1 MIVKGH
7 TVRSDIDT
15 LHKSSKYL
23 SHPLEQT
30 SKVRVKIIVTLTFR
44 NIYIYMLI
52 QLLYIKIVQQ
62 LVGDFNP
69 FEKHYCSQNWILPP
83 GRGENKT
90 YLKPSNTK
98 NH

>member
-44 NIYIYMLI
+44 NIYIC
-52 QLLYIKIVQQ
+52 LYSYYI
-62 LVGDFNP
+62 
-69 FEKHYCSQNWILPP
+69 
-83 GRGENKT
+83 
-90 YLKPSNTK
+90 
-98 NH
+98 

>member
-44 NIYIYMLI
+44 NICIYAYTAI
-52 QLLYIKIVQQ
+52 IYKNSTTTSWWFQPFWKTLL
-62 LVGDFNP
+62 
-69 FEKHYCSQNWILPP
+69 
-83 GRGENKT
+83 
-90 YLKPSNTK
+90 
-98 NH
+98 